1 MAADRERT
9 EKAQEERHKTP
20 ELKQEMRYHVEELSK
35 AANAL
40 FGVQPECVKA
50 AFFIAGRKEATE
62 EEARKIVGEFMGKEV
77 H

>member
-1 MAADRERT
+1 MAAERERT
-9 EKAQEERHKTP
+9 EKAQEEKRKTP
-20 ELKQEMRYHVEELSK
+20 ERNLEAKYQVEELSK

-50 AFFIAGRKEATE
+50 AFFVADRTEATE